1 MKVSGAMRDMSIQS
15 KINLML
21 AVVFTLILVSTIW
34 HTIESE
40 SELVLHVVEQQ
51 TKDAADAYFDSIN
64 TMMITGTMDQR
75 EVLREKM
82 LARPGV
88 LEATIIRGD
97 IVNSMYGEG
106 NPEEQAHDD
115 YDRRALG
122 GEAIMEVREVNGE
135 RVLTVLNPMF
145 ASSDYR
151 GTNCLLCHPT
161 DEGNVLGAVRV
172 SYSLASLDEQVND
185 NLLTSAIIHIVLY
198 IIAFVLVVLMFKR
211 LVTTPIAHLRTTMEE
226 IERDSN
232 LVHEI
237 DIERRDEVGAMAEA
251 FSRMVAQFREGMLGV
266 RSSTENLV
274 GAAQRIAGV
283 AEETVRG
290 VEQQRL
296 ETEQV
301 ATAMN
306 EMNAT
311 VHEVAQHAAQTME
324 ASRGASEEANKGAL
338 VATEALGGIEMLV
351 SEIEKSARVIQK
363 LDQDSENIG
372 AVVDVIK
379 SIAEQTN
386 LLALNAAIE
395 AARAGEQGRGFAVV
409 ADEVRT
415 LASRTQSS
423 TAEIQS
429 MIEKLQANARA
440 AVDAMGASQAKAQE
454 GSEMVE
460 ASAESLGTIAGEV
473 YTINDMNTQIATAAE
488 EQSAVA
494 EEINRNIVNI
504 SQVAEDTFD
513 GARKT
518 ADTSDELVRLAN
530 ELEGLVSRFKL

>member
-1 MKVSGAMRDMSIQS
+1 MNVSGALRNMSIQA

-21 AVVFTLILVSTIW
+21 AIIFSLILSLTVW
-34 HTIESE
+34 HTIKSE
-40 SELVLHVVEQQ
+40 SELVLHVVEHQ

-97 IVNSMYGEG
+97 IVNSMYGPG
-106 NPEEQAHDD
+106 NPNEQVKDEL
-115 YDRRALG
+115 DRRALN
-122 GEAIMEVREVNGE
+122 GEAIMEVREVEGK
-135 RVLTVLNPMF
+135 RVLTVLNPMH

-161 DEGNVLGAVRV
+161 DEGAILGAVRV
-172 SYSLASLDEQVND
+172 SYSLADLDEQVNA
-185 NLLTSAIIHIVLY
+185 NLLTSSIIHIVLY

-226 IERDSN
+226 IERDAN
-232 LVHEI
+232 LVHSI

-251 FSRMVAQFREGMLGV
+251 FSRMVAQFREGMLQV

-274 GAAQRIAGV
+274 DAAKRITSV
-283 AEETVRG
+283 ADDTVRG
-290 VEQQRL
+290 VEQQRM

-324 ASRGASEEANKGAL
+324 ASSGASEEANKGAL
-338 VATEALGGIEMLV
+338 VATEAMGGIESLV
-351 SEIEKSARVIQK
+351 SEIEHSAKVIQK
-363 LDQDSENIG
+363 LDEDSENIG

-429 MIEKLQANARA
+429 MIEQLQSNARA
-440 AVDAMGASQAKAQE
+440 AVEAMGTSQSKAQE

-460 ASAESLGTIAGEV
+460 ASAESLGSIAGEV

-504 SQVAEDTFD
+504 SQVADDTSE
-513 GARKT
+513 GARQT
-518 ADTSDELVRLAN
+518 AAISDELVRLAS
-530 ELEGLVSRFKL
+530 ELEGLVGRFKL